1 MDISASDFLGFLN
14 LNWQIVIMLA
24 VSWFLIYLGTAKN
37 VEPVILIPIGT
48 GIMLANIPLGG
59 MVDEGGLFAVLR
71 EAGIQTE
78 LFPLLIFIGI
88 GAMIDFGPF
97 LERPYTI
104 LLGAAAQFGIF
115 GTFFLAYLLGDGWL
129 QIMDFSLKDAAS
141 IGIIGSADGP
151 TSIYVSSMFQSKY
164 AAAIVV
170 AAYSYMALVPIIQ
183 PPIMKWLTT
192 KEERRLEMPIKTG
205 VVSRRTKTKIIF
217 PIVTVLAVCLIAP
230 KATPL
235 IGCLMFG
242 NVLRECGVVEK
253 LSATA
258 QNELTNIVTILLG
271 LTVGGMMIASQF
283 LKLETIIIFVMGI
296 IAFALD
302 TAAGVIL
309 GKIMYL
315 LSGRKVNPLIGAA
328 GISAFPMS
336 ARVVQKMGLQENPHN
351 HLLMHAVGTNTAG
364 QIASVVAGGAMLML
378 VPLFS

>member
-14 LNWQIVIMLA
+14 LNWQIVLMLA
-24 VSWFLIYLGTAKN
+24 IGGFLIYLGTAKN

-48 GIMLANIPLGG
+48 GILLANIPLGG
-59 MVDEGGLFAVLR
+59 MVDEGGLFAILR
-71 EAGIQTE
+71 KAGIETE
-78 LFPLLIFIGI
+78 LFPLIIFIGI

-129 QIMDFSLKDAAS
+129 HIMNFSLKDAAS

-151 TSIYVSSMFQSKY
+151 TSIYVSSVFQSKY

-192 KEERRLEMPIKTG
+192 KAERLVEMPIKTDA
-205 VVSRRTKTKIIF
+205 VSRRTKIIF
-217 PIVTVLAVCLIAP
+217 PIATVLIVCLIAP

-242 NVLRECGVVEK
+242 NVLRECGVVER
-253 LSATA
+253 LSLTA
-258 QNELTNIVTILLG
+258 QNELTNIVTMLLG
-271 LTVGGMMIASQF
+271 ITVGGMMVASQF
-283 LKLETIIIFVMGI
+283 LKFETIVIFVMGI

-315 LSGRKVNPLIGAA
+315 LSGRKINPLIGAA
-328 GISAFPMS
+328 GVSAFPMS

-351 HLLMHAVGTNTAG
+351 HLLMHAVGANTAG

-378 VPLFS
+378 IPLFS

>member
-14 LNWQIVIMLA
+14 LNWQIVLMLA
-24 VSWFLIYLGTAKN
+24 IGGFLIYLGTAKN

-48 GIMLANIPLGG
+48 GILLANIPLGG

-71 EAGIQTE
+71 KAGIETE
-78 LFPLLIFIGI
+78 LFPLIIFIGI

-129 QIMDFSLKDAAS
+129 HIMNFSLKDAAS

-151 TSIYVSSMFQSKY
+151 TSIYVSSVFQSKY

-192 KEERRLEMPIKTG
+192 KAERLVEMPIKTDA
-205 VVSRRTKTKIIF
+205 VSRRTKIIF
-217 PIVTVLAVCLIAP
+217 PIATVLIVCLIAP

-242 NVLRECGVVEK
+242 NVLRECGVVER
-253 LSATA
+253 LSLTA
-258 QNELTNIVTILLG
+258 QNELTNIVTMLLG
-271 LTVGGMMIASQF
+271 ITVGGMMVASQF
-283 LKLETIIIFVMGI
+283 LKFETILIFVMGI

-302 TAAGVIL
+302 TAAGVIF
-309 GKIMYL
+309 GKIMYI
-315 LSGRKVNPLIGAA
+315 LSGRKINPLIGAA
-328 GISAFPMS
+328 GVSAFPMS

-351 HLLMHAVGTNTAG
+351 HLLMHAVGANTAG

>member
-1 MDISASDFLGFLN
+1 MDLPVSEFVGFLN
-14 LNWQIVIMLA
+14 LNWQIVVMLA
-24 VSWFLIYLGTAKN
+24 IGGFLIYLGTARN

-48 GIMLANIPLGG
+48 GILLANIPLAGL
-59 MVDEGGLFAVLR
+59 VDEGGLFAVLNK
-71 EAGIQTE
+71 AGIQTE
-78 LFPLLIFIGI
+78 IFPLLIFIGI

-129 QIMDFSLKDAAS
+129 HVMNFSLQDAAS

-151 TSIYVSSMFQSKY
+151 TSIYVSSVLASKY

-183 PPIMKWLTT
+183 PPIMRWMTT
-192 KEERRLEMPIKTG
+192 KEERRVEMPITVG
-205 VVSRRTKTKIIF
+205 TVTRRTKIIF
-217 PIVTVLAVCLIAP
+217 PIATVLIVGLIAP

-242 NVLRECGVVEK
+242 NVLRECGVVER

-271 LTVGGMMIASQF
+271 LTVGGMMVASEF
-283 LKLETIIIFVMGI
+283 LKPETILIFIMGI
-296 IAFALD
+296 VAFALD
-302 TAAGVIL
+302 TAAGVFF
-309 GKIMYL
+309 GKLMYWI
-315 LSGRKVNPLIGAA
+315 SGKKVNPLIGAA

-336 ARVVQKMGLQENPHN
+336 ARVVQKMGLRENPQN
-351 HLLMHAVGTNTAG
+351 HLLMHAVGANTAG

-378 VPLFS
+378 IPLFS

>member
-1 MDISASDFLGFLN
+1 MDIPVSEFIGFLN
-14 LNWQIVIMLA
+14 LNWQIVVMLA
-24 VSWFLIYLGTAKN
+24 AGGFLIYLGTARN

-48 GIMLANIPLGG
+48 GILLANIPLGG
-59 MVDEGGLFAVLR
+59 MVDEGGIFAVLR
-71 EAGIQTE
+71 KAGVYNE
-78 LFPLLIFIGI
+78 LFPLLIFIGV

-115 GTFFLAYLLGDGWL
+115 GTFFLVYLLGDGWL
-129 QIMDFSLKDAAS
+129 HIMDFSLIDAAS

-151 TSIYVSSMFQSKY
+151 TSIYVSTILGSKY

-170 AAYSYMALVPIIQ
+170 AAFSYMALVPIIQ
-183 PPIMKWLTT
+183 PPIMRLLTT
-192 KEERRLEMPIKTG
+192 KEERSVRMPIDVKA
-205 VVSRRTKTKIIF
+205 VSQRTKIIF
-217 PIVTVLAVCLIAP
+217 PIVTVLIVGLIAP

-235 IGCLMFG
+235 IGFLMFG
-242 NVLRECGVVEK
+242 NLLRECGVVER
-253 LSATA
+253 LSLTA
-258 QNELTNIVTILLG
+258 QNELANIVTILLG
-271 LTVGGMMIASQF
+271 ITVGGMMIASEF
-283 LKLETIIIFVMGI
+283 LQLETIMIFIMGI
-296 IAFALD
+296 VAFALD

-315 LSGRKVNPLIGAA
+315 ASGRKINPLIGAA

-336 ARVVQKMGLQENPHN
+336 ARVVQKMGLQENSQN
-351 HLLMHAVGTNTAG
+351 HLLMHAVGANTAG

>member
-1 MDISASDFLGFLN
+1 MDIPFSEFIGFLN
-14 LNWQIVIMLA
+14 LNWQIVVMLA
-24 VSWFLIYLGTAKN
+24 VGGFLIYLGTARN
-37 VEPVILIPIGT
+37 IEPVILIPIGT
-48 GIMLANIPLGG
+48 GILLANIPLAGL
-59 MVDEGGLFAVLR
+59 VDEGGLFAVLR
-71 EAGIQTE
+71 NAGIKTE

-129 QIMDFSLKDAAS
+129 HVMNFNLQDAAS

-151 TSIYVSSMFQSKY
+151 TSIYVSSVLGSKY

-183 PPIMKWLTT
+183 PPIMRWMTT
-192 KEERRLEMPIKTG
+192 KEERLVEMPIKTDAA
-205 VVSRRTKTKIIF
+205 SRRTKIIF
-217 PIVTVLAVCLIAP
+217 PIATVLIVGLIAP

-242 NVLRECGVVEK
+242 NVLRECGVVER

-271 LTVGGMMIASQF
+271 LTVGGMMIASEF
-283 LKLETIIIFVMGI
+283 LNPETILIFVMGI
-296 IAFALD
+296 VAFALD
-302 TAAGVIL
+302 TAAGLVF
-309 GKIMYL
+309 GKIMYI
-315 LSGRKVNPLIGAA
+315 LSGKKVNPLIGAA

-336 ARVVQKMGLQENPHN
+336 ARVVQRMGLQENPQN
-351 HLLMHAVGTNTAG
+351 HLLMHAVGANTAG

-378 VPLFS
+378 IPIFS

>member
-14 LNWQIVIMLA
+14 LNWQIVLMLA
-24 VSWFLIYLGTAKN
+24 IGGFLIYLGVAKN

-48 GIMLANIPLGG
+48 GILLANIPLGG
-59 MVDEGGLFAVLR
+59 MVDEGGLFAILR
-71 EAGIQTE
+71 KAGIQTE

-129 QIMDFSLKDAAS
+129 HLMNFSLKDAAS

-151 TSIYVSSMFQSKY
+151 TSIYVSSVFQSKY

-192 KEERRLEMPIKTG
+192 KEERLVEMPIKTDA
-205 VVSRRTKTKIIF
+205 VSRRTKIIF
-217 PIVTVLAVCLIAP
+217 PIATVLIVCLIAP

-242 NVLRECGVVEK
+242 NILRECGVVER
-253 LSATA
+253 LSSTA
-258 QNELTNIVTILLG
+258 QNELTNIVTMLLG
-271 LTVGGMMIASQF
+271 ITVGGMMVASQF
-283 LKLETIIIFVMGI
+283 LKFETILIFVMGI

-302 TAAGVIL
+302 TAAGVIF
-309 GKIMYL
+309 GKIMYI
-315 LSGRKVNPLIGAA
+315 LSGRKINPLIGAA

>member
-1 MDISASDFLGFLN
+1 MDIPISEFLGFLN
-14 LNWQIVIMLA
+14 LNWQIVVMLA
-24 VSWFLIYLGTAKN
+24 VGGFLIYLGTAKN

-48 GIMLANIPLGG
+48 GILLANIPLAGL
-59 MVDEGGLFAVLR
+59 VDEGGLFAVLR
-71 EAGIQTE
+71 KAGIQTE

-129 QIMDFSLKDAAS
+129 HVMNFSLKDAAS

-151 TSIYVSSMFQSKY
+151 TSIYVSSVLGSKY

-183 PPIMKWLTT
+183 PPIMRWMTT
-192 KEERRLEMPIKTG
+192 KEERRLEMPITVG
-205 VVSRRTKTKIIF
+205 LVTRRTKIIF
-217 PIVTVLAVCLIAP
+217 PIATVLVVGLIAP

-242 NVLRECGVVEK
+242 NVLRECGVVER

-271 LTVGGMMIASQF
+271 LTVGGMVVASEF
-283 LKLETIIIFVMGI
+283 LKTETIIIFVMGI
-296 IAFALD
+296 VAFALD
-302 TAAGVIL
+302 TAAGVFL
-309 GKIMYL
+309 GKLMYL
-315 LSGRKVNPLIGAA
+315 LSGKKVNPLIGAA

-336 ARVVQKMGLQENPHN
+336 ARVVQRMGLQENPQN
-351 HLLMHAVGTNTAG
+351 HLLMHAVGANTAG

-378 VPLFS
+378 IPLFS

>member
-1 MDISASDFLGFLN
+1 
-14 LNWQIVIMLA
+14 
-24 VSWFLIYLGTAKN
+24 
-37 VEPVILIPIGT
+37 
-48 GIMLANIPLGG
+48 
-59 MVDEGGLFAVLR
+59 
-71 EAGIQTE
+71 
-78 LFPLLIFIGI
+78 
-88 GAMIDFGPF
+88 MIDFGPF

-129 QIMDFSLKDAAS
+129 HIMNFSLKDAAS

-151 TSIYVSSMFQSKY
+151 TSIYVSSVLGSKY

-170 AAYSYMALVPIIQ
+170 AAYSYMAMVPIIQ
-183 PPIMKWLTT
+183 PPIMRLLTT
-192 KEERRLEMPIKTG
+192 KEERRLEMPITVG
-205 VVSRRTKTKIIF
+205 LVTRRTKIIF
-217 PIVTVLAVCLIAP
+217 PIATVLVVGLIAP

-242 NVLRECGVVEK
+242 NVLRECGVVER

-271 LTVGGMMIASQF
+271 LTVGGMMMASEF
-283 LKLETIIIFVMGI
+283 LKPETIIIFVMGI
-296 IAFALD
+296 VAFALD
-302 TAAGVIL
+302 TAAGIVF

-315 LSGRKVNPLIGAA
+315 LSGKKVNPLIGAA

-336 ARVVQKMGLQENPHN
+336 ARVVQRMGLQENPQN
-351 HLLMHAVGTNTAG
+351 HLLMHAVGANTAG

-378 VPLFS
+378 IPIFS

>member
-1 MDISASDFLGFLN
+1 MEIPFSEFIGFLN
-14 LNWQIVIMLA
+14 LNWQIVVMLA
-24 VSWFLIYLGTAKN
+24 VGGFLIYLGTARN

-48 GIMLANIPLGG
+48 GILLANIPLAGL
-59 MVDEGGLFAVLR
+59 VDEGGLFAVLNK
-71 EAGIQTE
+71 AGIKTE

-115 GTFFLAYLLGDGWL
+115 GTFFLAYLIGDGWL
-129 QIMDFSLKDAAS
+129 HVMNFSLQDAAS

-151 TSIYVSSMFQSKY
+151 TSIYVSSVLGSKY
-164 AAAIVV
+164 AAAVVV

-183 PPIMKWLTT
+183 PPIMRWMTT
-192 KEERRLEMPIKTG
+192 KEERRVEMPITVG
-205 VVSRRTKTKIIF
+205 LVTRRTKIIF
-217 PIVTVLAVCLIAP
+217 PIATVLVVGLIAP

-242 NVLRECGVVEK
+242 NVLRECGVVER

-271 LTVGGMMIASQF
+271 LTVGGMMIASEF
-283 LKLETIIIFVMGI
+283 LNPETILIFVMGVV
-296 IAFALD
+296 AFALD
-302 TAAGVIL
+302 TAAGVFL

-315 LSGRKVNPLIGAA
+315 LSGKKVNPLIGAA

-351 HLLMHAVGTNTAG
+351 HLLMHAVGANTAG

-378 VPLFS
+378 IPLFS

>member
-14 LNWQIVIMLA
+14 LNWQIVLMLA
-24 VSWFLIYLGTAKN
+24 IGGFLIYLGTAKN

-48 GIMLANIPLGG
+48 GILLANIPLGG

-71 EAGIQTE
+71 KAGIETE

-129 QIMDFSLKDAAS
+129 HVMDFSLKDAAS

-151 TSIYVSSMFQSKY
+151 TSIYVSSVFQSKY

-192 KEERRLEMPIKTG
+192 KAERLVEMPIKTDA
-205 VVSRRTKTKIIF
+205 VSRRTKIIF
-217 PIVTVLAVCLIAP
+217 PIATVLIVCLIAP

-242 NVLRECGVVEK
+242 NVLRECGVVER
-253 LSATA
+253 LSSTA
-258 QNELTNIVTILLG
+258 QNELTNIVTMLLG
-271 LTVGGMMIASQF
+271 ITVGGMMVASQF
-283 LKLETIIIFVMGI
+283 LKFETILIFVMGI

-302 TAAGVIL
+302 TAAGVIF

-315 LSGRKVNPLIGAA
+315 LSGRKINPLIGAA
-328 GISAFPMS
+328 GVSAFPMS

-351 HLLMHAVGTNTAG
+351 HLLMHAVGANTAG

-378 VPLFS
+378 IPLFS

>member
-1 MDISASDFLGFLN
+1 MDIPVSEFLGFLN
-14 LNWQIVIMLA
+14 LNWQIVVMLA
-24 VSWFLIYLGTAKN
+24 VGGFLIYLGTAKN

-48 GIMLANIPLGG
+48 GILLANIPLAGL
-59 MVDEGGLFAVLR
+59 VDEGGLFAVLR
-71 EAGIQTE
+71 KAGIQTE

-129 QIMDFSLKDAAS
+129 HVMNFSLKDAAS

-151 TSIYVSSMFQSKY
+151 TSIYVSSVLGSKY

-183 PPIMKWLTT
+183 PPIMRWMTT
-192 KEERRLEMPIKTG
+192 KEERRLEMPITVG
-205 VVSRRTKTKIIF
+205 LVTRRTKIIF
-217 PIVTVLAVCLIAP
+217 PIATVLVVGLIAP

-242 NVLRECGVVEK
+242 NVLRECGVVER

-271 LTVGGMMIASQF
+271 LTVGGMVVASEF
-283 LKLETIIIFVMGI
+283 LKTETIIIFVMGI
-296 IAFALD
+296 VAFALD
-302 TAAGVIL
+302 TAAGVFL
-309 GKIMYL
+309 GKLMYL
-315 LSGRKVNPLIGAA
+315 LSGKKVNPLIGAA

-336 ARVVQKMGLQENPHN
+336 ARVVQRMGLQENPQN
-351 HLLMHAVGTNTAG
+351 HLLMHAVGANTAG

-378 VPLFS
+378 IPLFS

>member
-1 MDISASDFLGFLN
+1 MDIAVSEFIGFLN
-14 LNWQIVIMLA
+14 LSWQAITMLA
-24 VSWFLIYLGTAKN
+24 VGGLLIYLGTAKN
-37 VEPVILIPIGT
+37 VEPVLLIPIGM
-48 GIMLANIPLGG
+48 GILLANIPLGG
-59 MVDEGGLFAVLR
+59 MADEGGFFAVLR
-71 EAGIQTE
+71 KAGIDTE

-88 GAMIDFGPF
+88 GAMIDFGSF

-129 QIMDFSLKDAAS
+129 HIMDFSLRDAAS

-151 TSIYVSSMFQSKY
+151 TSIYVSSVLGSKY

-183 PPIMKWLTT
+183 PPIMRWLTT
-192 KEERRLEMPIKTG
+192 KEERRVEMPIEVKT
-205 VVSRRTKTKIIF
+205 VSQRTKIVF
-217 PIVTVLAVCLIAP
+217 PILTVLVVGLIAP

-242 NVLRECGVVEK
+242 NLLREVGVVER
-253 LSATA
+253 LSAAA
-258 QNELTNIVTILLG
+258 QEELADIVTILLG
-271 LTVGGMMIASQF
+271 LTVGGMMIASEF
-283 LKLETIIIFVMGI
+283 LNPETILIFVMGI

-315 LSGRKVNPLIGAA
+315 LSGRKINPLIGAA

-336 ARVVQKMGLQENPHN
+336 ARVVQKMGLQENSQN
-351 HLLMHAVGTNTAG
+351 HLLMHAVGANTAG